1 MSVFSRIF
9 KARDKPY
16 TNALTGARFLPW
28 LGQTNAGEV
37 ITERN
42 ALQMTAVYACVRI
55 IAEAMA
61 GLPLHVY
68 KYGDDGSKEKDY
80 KHPLYHLL
88 HDEPNPEMTSF
99 IWRETAMTHMLLW
112 GNSYSQIIRDRAGR
126 VIGLYPLMP
135 DRMKVD
141 RDDDGKLYYEY
152 TMRSDDGAKGET
164 GTIRMQPKDVLHVPA
179 LGFDGLVGYS
189 PIAMAKNAIGLSMA
203 AEKYGAK
210 FFAEGGT
217 PKGILTMPNLVK
229 NYDKIRETW
238 REGMYN
244 TRAGGNVAILEKGAE
259 YKPVSISPSDAQF
272 LETRKFQIDE
282 IARIFRIP
290 PHMIGDLE
298 KSSFSNIE
306 NMSREFVVYTLNPWL
321 VRWEQA
327 MNRALLNEKEKQDMF
342 VKFNIDGLLRGSY
355 KERMEG
361 YAIARQ
367 NGWMSTNDIRELE
380 NMDLVPDELGG
391 NLYLVNGNMMPL
403 QKAGAA
409 YENEEAS
416 DERW

>member
-68 KYGDDGSKEKDY
+68 KYTDNGSKEKDY

-88 HDEPNPEMTSF
+88 HNEPNPEMTSF

-164 GTIRMQPKDVLHVPA
+164 GTVRMQPKDVLHVPA

-244 TRAGGNVAILEKGAE
+244 TRAGANVAILEKGAE
-259 YKPVSISPSDAQF
+259 YKPVSINPSDAQF

-298 KSSFSNIE
+298 RATFSNIE
-306 NMSREFVVYTLNPWL
+306 NQSLEFVKYTIDPW
-321 VRWEQA
+321 VARWEQS
-327 MNRALLNEKEKQDMF
+327 MCRALFNEKEKQSMF
-342 VKFNIDGLLRGSY
+342 IKFNVDGLLRGDY
-355 KERMEG
+355 KTRMEG
-361 YAIARQ
+361 YSIARQ
-367 NGWMSTNDIRELE
+367 NGWMSMNEIRELE
-380 NMDLVPDELGG
+380 NLDRVPAEQGG
-391 NLYLVNGNMMPL
+391 DAYLVNGNMIPVTRAM
-403 QKAGAA
+403 KGG
-409 YENEEAS
+409 E
-416 DERW
+416 D